1 MTEAAWGARVDELEG
16 RIAQLEVLVE
26 EARVLAEA
34 EKAAADAM
42 QVRMTACL
50 GGGLRWIEA
59 AEC

>member
-16 RIAQLEVLVE
+16 RIAQLELLVE

-42 QVRMTACL
+42 QARMSLVL

>member
-1 MTEAAWGARVDELEG
+1 MTKLALEQRVDDLEG
-16 RIAQLEVLVE
+16 EVRVLRVLVE
-26 EARVLAEA
+26 EARVLASA

-42 QVRMTACL
+42 ERRVTLVM

>member
-1 MTEAAWGARVDELEG
+1 MTRAALEDRVDELEG
-16 RIAQLEVLVE
+16 QVAQLTVMVE
-26 EARVLAEA
+26 EARVLASA

-42 QVRMTACL
+42 ERRVALVM